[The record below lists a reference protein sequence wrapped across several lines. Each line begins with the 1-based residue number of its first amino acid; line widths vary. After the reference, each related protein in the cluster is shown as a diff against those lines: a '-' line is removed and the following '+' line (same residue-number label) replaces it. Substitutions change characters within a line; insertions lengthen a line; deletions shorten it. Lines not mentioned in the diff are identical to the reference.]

1 MSLCRPRLQDSGD
14 DVRNTRP
21 ILLVEDDTIDAMTV
35 RRAFRDLKVSNPVA
49 HVNNGEEALAYLQD
63 PQLEPPCV
71 VLLDLNMPKMSGTE
85 FLRVVKSDPAYQR
98 IPIVVLTTS
107 NEERD
112 VVESFR
118 LCVAGYIVKPV
129 DYRKFVEAIKM
140 IDVYWTLSELPAH
153 NPSDVAASCNR
164 PVSTAS

>member
-1 MSLCRPRLQDSGD
+1 M
-14 DVRNTRP
+14 RNTRP

-63 PQLEPPCV
+63 PQLEIPCV
-71 VLLDLNMPKMSGTE
+71 ILLDLNMPKMSGAE
-85 FLRVVKSDPAYQR
+85 LLQVLKSDPGLQR
-98 IPIVVLTTS
+98 IPVVVLTTS

-112 VVESFR
+112 VVESFK

-129 DYRKFVEAIKM
+129 DYKKFVEAIKM
-140 IDVYWTLSELPAH
+140 IDIYWTLSELPAQH
-153 NPSDVAASCNR
+153 APNATVSCNR
-164 PVSTAS
+164 STPGDP